1 MIQIRIHGRGG
12 QGVVTAAEVLS
23 IAAFAEGKHAQ
34 AFPSFGSER
43 MGAPVTAFC
52 RIDDRPIQLRE
63 PISAPDALVIQ
74 DPTLLTQ
81 PALFKGLSPNGFI
94 VLNSG
99 KPISD
104 LPIRGIVNGLLPGHV
119 QELPATQIARE
130 HIGRP
135 LPNAAMLGA
144 LVALTGILKLSSIN
158 DAISKKFPPA
168 IAEKNHKA
176 AAAAHDYVKAAIA
189 SGHMIINGTAVTV

>member
-1 MIQIRIHGRGG
+1 
-12 QGVVTAAEVLS
+12 VTAAEILS

-63 PISAPDALVIQ
+63 PISAPDALIVQ

-81 PALFKGLSPNGFI
+81 PELFKGLTPNGYV
-94 VLNSG
+94 VLNSS
-99 KPISD
+99 KPLSS
-104 LPIRGIVNGLLPGHV
+104 LPIQGVVNGMLPGHII
-119 QELPATQIARE
+119 ELPATQIARE

-135 LPNAAMLGA
+135 LPNAAMLAA
-144 LVALTGILKLSSIN
+144 LVALTDVLKLSSIC
-158 DAISKKFPPA
+158 DAISKKWPPA

-176 AAAAHDYVKAAIA
+176 ATAAYDYVKAAIKT
-189 SGHMIINGTAVTV
+189 GHLVVNGSVQHV